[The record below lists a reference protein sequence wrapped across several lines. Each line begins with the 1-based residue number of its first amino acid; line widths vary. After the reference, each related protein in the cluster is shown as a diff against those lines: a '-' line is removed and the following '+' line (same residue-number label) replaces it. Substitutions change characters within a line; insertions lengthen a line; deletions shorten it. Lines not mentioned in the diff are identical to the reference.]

1 MVTGVVGRLRLL
13 YLHSNLLHQIV
24 IVIFMDSCCMF
35 VAIFLKVLWIKL
47 VYLLTSIIFLA
58 SLNLYSHQHY
68 QNAGINQFCCLI
80 GVVQRRVFVLVQLEV
95 TVHLSRPVDKFS

>member
-1 MVTGVVGRLRLL
+1 
-13 YLHSNLLHQIV
+13 
-24 IVIFMDSCCMF
+24 MF
-35 VAIFLKVLWIKL
+35 VAIFLKVLWIKQ

-80 GVVQRRVFVLVQLEV
+80 GVVQRRVLVLVHGDARGQLEV